1 MGCGWMDQDG
11 LDRVAMMVIVV
22 TDAVKL
28 ELHLVNN
35 QLLVET
41 ELGTVAPSR
50 GDNRNTV
57 IEKVR

>member
-1 MGCGWMDQDG
+1 MDQDG

-41 ELGTVAPSR
+41 ELGTVVPSR
-50 GDNRNTV
+50 GDNRNTE

>member
-1 MGCGWMDQDG
+1 MDQDG

-35 QLLVET
+35 QLLVGT
-41 ELGTVAPSR
+41 ELGTVEPSR
-50 GDNRNTV
+50 GDNRNTE